1 MPPKVQDYEERQE
14 NDNSSQWTLD
24 DQGSHPGSS
33 SCEDSASMVVALSI
47 LISPSRVHEVI
58 PEEDSLQETSQC
70 GILRDEFN
78 DAVILNSQYIP
89 DGESDQDVE

>member
-1 MPPKVQDYEERQE
+1 
-14 NDNSSQWTLD
+14 
-24 DQGSHPGSS
+24 
-33 SCEDSASMVVALSI
+33 MVVALSI

>member
-1 MPPKVQDYEERQE
+1 
-14 NDNSSQWTLD
+14 
-24 DQGSHPGSS
+24 
-33 SCEDSASMVVALSI
+33 MVVALSI

-78 DAVILNSQYIP
+78 DAVILNSQYMP

>member
-1 MPPKVQDYEERQE
+1 
-14 NDNSSQWTLD
+14 
-24 DQGSHPGSS
+24 
-33 SCEDSASMVVALSI
+33 MVVALSI

-78 DAVILNSQYIP
+78 DAVILNSQFMP
-89 DGESDQDVE
+89 DGESDRDVE